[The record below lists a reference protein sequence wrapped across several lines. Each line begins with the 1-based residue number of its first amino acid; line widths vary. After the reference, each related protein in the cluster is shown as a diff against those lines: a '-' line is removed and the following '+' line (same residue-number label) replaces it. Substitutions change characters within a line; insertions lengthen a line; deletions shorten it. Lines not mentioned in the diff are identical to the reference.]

1 MSMGRNFNR
10 MSLYSPRIPLSSWSK
25 GASSVTKKYASQLG
39 LLCLSN
45 AVCKVIKT
53 AQKENHQKVLS
64 ADAGKK

>member
-45 AVCKVIKT
+45 AVCKVME
-53 AQKENHQKVLS
+53 A
-64 ADAGKK
+64 A